1 MLSVE
6 YGPAKGEIR
15 CIDLFSEV
23 MGHNWWRPLLS

>member
-23 MGHNWWRPLLS
+23 MGHN